1 MELTHPRC
9 AGLDVSKGDAKVC
22 VRIAGG
28 GRAGTKSTVTTW
40 SSMTNQ
46 VLALREH
53 LIGEQVTL
61 VVMEATSDYWKPFY
75 YLLEDGPFELML
87 VNARHVKNIP
97 GRKSDVSDATWLAQL
112 GAHGLVRGSFVPPAP
127 IRILRDLTRTRTLIT
142 RSRSSEIQRLE
153 KLLEDAGIKL
163 SSVASDITGVSSRA
177 MLEAMIAG
185 QHDPAVLADLAKR
198 RMRSKI
204 PALTEALTGRFSEHH
219 GFLARLHL
227 DLIDQHTT
235 AIDELTARI
244 EVVIA
249 PFRRVRDLLITIP
262 GISDGVADVAIAET
276 GADMTR
282 FPTAAHLAAWAGT
295 SPGSNES
302 AGRVKSTRTRPG
314 DPYLKGAL
322 GIAAMSI
329 ARHAATSGYLG
340 AKYRRVT
347 SRRGP
352 MKAIVA
358 VEHATLIAI
367 WNMITTDTTYHD
379 PGADYFIQR
388 NPARARQRAID
399 QLNKIGYSV
408 TLSPLELAVAE

>member
-1 MELTHPRC
+1 MELIHPRC

-40 SSMTNQ
+40 SAMTNQ
-46 VLALREH
+46 VLALREY
-53 LIGEQVTL
+53 LIDQAVTL
-61 VVMEATSDYWKPFY
+61 VVMEATGDYWKPFY

-127 IRILRDLTRTRTLIT
+127 IRALRDLTRTRTLIT
-142 RSRSSEIQRLE
+142 RARSAEVQRLE

-185 QHDPAVLADLAKR
+185 QDDPATLADLAKR

-227 DLIDQHTT
+227 DLIDQHTA

-249 PFRRVRDLLITIP
+249 PFRHVRDLLITIL
-262 GISDGVADVAIAET
+262 GISNGVADVMVAET

-282 FPTAAHLAAWAGT
+282 FPTAAHLASWAGT
-295 SPGSNES
+295 SPGSNQS
-302 AGRVKSTRTRPG
+302 AGRVKSTKTRPG

-322 GIAAMSI
+322 GVAAMSI
-329 ARHAATSGYLG
+329 ARHSTTSGYLG
-340 AKYRRVT
+340 AKYRRVA

-358 VEHATLIAI
+358 VEHAILIAT

-379 PGADYFIQR
+379 PGADYFIRR

-399 QLNKIGYSV
+399 QLAKMGYEV
-408 TLSPLELAVAE
+408 TLSPLQSVVAQ